1 MRHRALRV
9 TTIFLFGA
17 PGLLR
22 HLTINAWNGG
32 TLFLGSR
39 CEEPSYSH
47 TLQQREGISLSW
59 LCLFLQGVFPT
70 HPLWSLY
77 NVWHVSCSSITCFCQ
92 IVMNLHFA
100 KAALGCLGLV
110 TVVNKLYGLACSQHR
125 TGCLVGCLR
134 KVQNWSLT
142 SIFDEYRR
150 FAGAKVRMLDQQF
163 MELFDISSFK
173 QTGRTW
179 HYGGNRQRNDLPAA
193 NGI

>member
-1 MRHRALRV
+1 
-9 TTIFLFGA
+9 
-17 PGLLR
+17 
-22 HLTINAWNGG
+22 
-32 TLFLGSR
+32 
-39 CEEPSYSH
+39 
-47 TLQQREGISLSW
+47 
-59 LCLFLQGVFPT
+59 
-70 HPLWSLY
+70 
-77 NVWHVSCSSITCFCQ
+77 
-92 IVMNLHFA
+92 MNLHFA

-110 TVVNKLYGLACSQHR
+110 TVVNKLHGLACSQHR

-179 HYGGNRQRNDLPAA
+179 RYGGNRQRNDLPAT

>member
-1 MRHRALRV
+1 
-9 TTIFLFGA
+9 
-17 PGLLR
+17 
-22 HLTINAWNGG
+22 
-32 TLFLGSR
+32 
-39 CEEPSYSH
+39 
-47 TLQQREGISLSW
+47 
-59 LCLFLQGVFPT
+59 
-70 HPLWSLY
+70 
-77 NVWHVSCSSITCFCQ
+77 
-92 IVMNLHFA
+92 MNLHFA

-179 HYGGNRQRNDLPAA
+179 RYGGNRQRNDLPAT

>member
-1 MRHRALRV
+1 MQHRALRV

-22 HLTINAWNGG
+22 HLMLNAWNGG

-47 TLQQREGISLSW
+47 TLQQRE
-59 LCLFLQGVFPT
+59 
-70 HPLWSLY
+70 
-77 NVWHVSCSSITCFCQ
+77 
-92 IVMNLHFA
+92 
-100 KAALGCLGLV
+100 
-110 TVVNKLYGLACSQHR
+110 
-125 TGCLVGCLR
+125 GCLVGCLR

-179 HYGGNRQRNDLPAA
+179 HYGGNRQRNDLPVT